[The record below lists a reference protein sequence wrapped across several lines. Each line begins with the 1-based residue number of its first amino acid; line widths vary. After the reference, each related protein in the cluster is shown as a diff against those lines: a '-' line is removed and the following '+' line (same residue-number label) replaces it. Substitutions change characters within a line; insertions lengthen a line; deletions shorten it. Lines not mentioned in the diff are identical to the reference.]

1 MDDSAKRIVERGS
14 DSFGS
19 VFEESGNSRVWEFSA
34 RRGLFAVRRSEGHC
48 RNETGDPREG
58 RGQAQRG
65 LAESRE
71 RTGADGALLL
81 LIVIA
86 DHQDG
91 NVGGCRVRPHG
102 PHE

>member
-19 VFEESGNSRVWEFSA
+19 VFEESGISCVWELSG
-34 RRGLFAVRRSEGHC
+34 RRGLFAVRWS
-48 RNETGDPREG
+48 
-58 RGQAQRG
+58 QAGPAG

-71 RTGADGALLL
+71 RTGSDGALLG